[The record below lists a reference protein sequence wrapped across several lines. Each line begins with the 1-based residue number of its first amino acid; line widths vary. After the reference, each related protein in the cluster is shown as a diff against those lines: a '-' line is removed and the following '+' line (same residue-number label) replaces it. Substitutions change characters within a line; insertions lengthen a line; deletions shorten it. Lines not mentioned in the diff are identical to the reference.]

1 MINVSNAFKEKLEA
15 GEPVRMMVDITFPD
29 GTKKTI
35 DKDVMNGD
43 NGFSDCADSSSFPI
57 GATVCKTLTLSIN
70 NDQEQWKNYNFYGAK
85 IHAYLKLQT
94 SYAAPE
100 SVSTLLDE
108 SYNPILDSV
117 GDPIIAIQAASKDII
132 ETIDKGVYTVTTP
145 EQYSDIINVTALDDM
160 YKANK
165 TYTSGLKLPQSL
177 INLVRDACK
186 TVGIG
191 MNLTMDH
198 GDIIIRSVP
207 DSMTFRQLF
216 GYAAM
221 VESANARIDYSG
233 NLQFVKWD
241 FGKMESDNAATV
253 DADGFIHFGDANP
266 SIDTDGFV
274 SLPGWTI
281 NAEGFLAL
289 TSGPG
294 SDVQRMMAYA
304 NPPALSS
311 DDIVITG
318 IKVTNG
324 RSNDDTDTDYFGM
337 YGDEGYVLE
346 LENELIDTDQ
356 LQTVAN
362 IIGEQIV
369 GARFRN
375 LEGDLVYDPLVE
387 FGDMVYTY
395 DRSGNKYLTPLTDV
409 SGNVGGLTTVKTQ
422 ADDPIRG
429 SSDFY
434 GNSTKAIVAARRMVQ
449 KETSAREE
457 AIKRLAETLSSSSGL
472 YMTQEPQQDGSIIY
486 YMHNKATMAESNIIW
501 KLTAEAFAV
510 SIDGGKTYP
519 YGFAVT
525 GELITRLLYAEGIN
539 ADYINAGT
547 LIVRDKS
554 GNTIFEADMDTGSVT
569 LDGSYVTIGGKP
581 LDEKI
586 EDVENM
592 AALARNMTIQL
603 DNDYQGIPVDSNG
616 NYTEFPECTTTATV
630 MYGTQDITDNC
641 TYTITTSQNIQG
653 NWNKETKTYTVTGLT
668 ADSGWVNIK
677 AAYLNNL
684 VVSKQFSLAKQYAGP
699 QGIPGVGTDGKTT
712 YLHIQYAPVQNPTA
726 EQMSKAPDKYIG
738 TYTDFS
744 GVDSADPS
752 KYTWAKFEG
761 DQGAQGPKGA
771 DGKPSYTWIKYAT
784 RPDGLDMSDN
794 PDYVPLLD
802 SAGSPILDS
811 AGEQIY
817 TVTQA
822 TYIGI
827 ATNKDTATESTNPAD
842 YTWSRFRGVD
852 GYDGKD
858 GANGIPGKDGKD
870 GKTQY
875 THLAYANS
883 ADGTKDF
890 SVSDGNREYIGMYVD
905 FVEADSTDPT
915 KYTWSLIKGAN
926 GAQGVPGTPGA
937 NGKTPYFHIA
947 YANSAD
953 GGTGFSVDNSVD
965 KLYIGQYTDYTPDD
979 STDPARYSW
988 TKIKGEQG
996 TAGRTYFFRSNAD
1009 VLLMGAD
1016 KKITPSSL
1024 IVDSF
1029 YRDGNGEIAQSQKG
1043 WWKLE
1048 KSTDNGAT
1056 WATLTVSQTAA
1067 LDRLKINVNGLS
1079 LKAHDML
1086 KVSLYFDQ
1094 SKSKLADYQTFSVA
1108 VDVASL
1114 TQEQIVDILS
1124 DDGKFKGL
1132 YYEKDESGNQA
1143 LFISFNA
1150 MKGGVISLGGTN
1162 NGNGQLKIY
1171 DADGNQ
1177 ISRLGYTGYVVLN
1190 KNTGN
1195 PMVSLNTAG
1204 LRLYTDY
1211 TDADNY
1217 NALMLGKY
1225 GLFAQKV
1232 QNKVIELWMEGDTSK
1247 KWEGYII
1254 RYLNNKVR
1262 INTNSLFTDGC
1273 ELGANIL
1280 TNGSLTVERAAGLKG
1295 GAYVQG
1301 SFSFEDSEQT
1311 DERSPVRRRPIAT
1324 LGTVGKK
1331 VAFIGCGQTQTGG
1344 TDIGASYKNYIE
1356 VRGQFTGAKNFVT
1369 SKFYSGSAPSD
1380 IRLKEN
1386 VKNSKTDALE
1396 TVNRMK
1402 VRQFDWKERMGGWH
1416 QNIGFVADELEEIDP
1431 NLALGGGYDENGEMD
1446 IKQINSPYLLNYAIK
1461 AIQELSAKVDEQE
1474 KRIKELERRLQ

>member
-1 MINVSNAFKEKLEA
+1 
-15 GEPVRMMVDITFPD
+15 
-29 GTKKTI
+29 
-35 DKDVMNGD
+35 
-43 NGFSDCADSSSFPI
+43 
-57 GATVCKTLTLSIN
+57 
-70 NDQEQWKNYNFYGAK
+70 
-85 IHAYLKLQT
+85 
-94 SYAAPE
+94 
-100 SVSTLLDE
+100 
-108 SYNPILDSV
+108 
-117 GDPIIAIQAASKDII
+117 
-132 ETIDKGVYTVTTP
+132 
-145 EQYSDIINVTALDDM
+145 M

-191 MNLTMDH
+191 MNLTMKH

-241 FGKMESDNAATV
+241 FEKTNIPELKDYG
-253 DADGFIHFGDANP
+253 
-266 SIDTDGFV
+266 
-274 SLPGWTI
+274 
-281 NAEGFLAL
+281 
-289 TSGPG
+289 
-294 SDVQRMMAYA
+294 
-304 NPPALSS
+304 NPPTLSS

-324 RSNDDTDTDYFGM
+324 QSNDDTDTDYSGM
-337 YGDEGYVLE
+337 YGEEGYILE

-375 LEGDLVYDPLVE
+375 LEGDLVYNPLVE

-395 DRSGNKYLTPLTDV
+395 DRLGSKYVTPLTDV

-434 GNSTKAIVAARRMVQ
+434 GNSTKAIVAARQMVQ

-457 AIKRLAETLSSSSGL
+457 AIKRLAEALGSSSGL

-486 YMHNKATMAESNIIW
+486 YMHNKATIAESNIIW

-554 GNTIFEADMDTGSVT
+554 GNAIFEADMDTGSVT

-592 AALARNMTIQL
+592 AALARNMTMQL
-603 DNDYQGIPVDSNG
+603 DNDYQGIPVDSDG

-641 TYTITTSQNIQG
+641 TYTITTSQNVQG

-699 QGIPGVGTDGKTT
+699 QGIPGIGTDGKTT

-726 EQMSKAPDKYIG
+726 AQMSKTPNKYIG

-744 GVDSADPS
+744 GVDSTDPT

-771 DGKPSYTWIKYAT
+771 D
-784 RPDGLDMSDN
+784 
-794 PDYVPLLD
+794 
-802 SAGSPILDS
+802 
-811 AGEQIY
+811 
-817 TVTQA
+817 
-822 TYIGI
+822 
-827 ATNKDTATESTNPAD
+827 
-842 YTWSRFRGVD
+842 
-852 GYDGKD
+852 
-858 GANGIPGKDGKD
+858 GIPGKDGKD

-915 KYTWSLIKGAN
+915 KY
-926 GAQGVPGTPGA
+926 
-937 NGKTPYFHIA
+937 
-947 YANSAD
+947 
-953 GGTGFSVDNSVD
+953 
-965 KLYIGQYTDYTPDD
+965 
-979 STDPARYSW
+979 SW
-988 TKIKGEQG
+988 TKIKGEPG
-996 TAGRTYFFRSNAD
+996 AAGRTYFFQSNAD

-1016 KKITPSSL
+1016 KKITPAPL

-1029 YRDGNGEIAQSQKG
+1029 YRDGNGEVAQSQKG

-1056 WATLTVSQTAA
+1056 WSALTVSQTAA
-1067 LDRLKINVNGLS
+1067 LDRLSINVNSLS
-1079 LKAHDML
+1079 LKAHDMI

-1094 SKSKLADYQTFSVA
+1094 AKTKLADQQTYAVA
-1108 VDVASL
+1108 IDVAAL

-1124 DDGKFKGL
+1124 DSGKFKGL
-1132 YYEKDESGNQA
+1132 YYEKDESGNQT
-1143 LFISFNA
+1143 LYISFNA
-1150 MKGGVISLGGTN
+1150 AKGGTLALGGQN
-1162 NGNGQLKIY
+1162 DGNGLVKIY
-1171 DADGNQ
+1171 DSSGSLILTIGQNGIETRATTLTDKNAKGKIAFNKKGLTFTEDIAGGGTGTDEDLQLEKSIIYFDLLSNIIGNFDKLTVSKNATIEGKLLFYDYENQAKIASGSSEAVTRQPIASVTADGNRVAFLY
-1177 ISRLGYTGYVVLN
+1177 SDYHANGYGAGTEHSNYRLGVKAQWGGSSYGMHYIYTNLN
-1190 KNTGN
+1190 
-1195 PMVSLNTAG
+1195 
-1204 LRLYTDY
+1204 
-1211 TDADNY
+1211 
-1217 NALMLGKY
+1217 
-1225 GLFAQKV
+1225 
-1232 QNKVIELWMEGDTSK
+1232 I
-1247 KWEGYII
+1247 
-1254 RYLNNKVR
+1254 
-1262 INTNSLFTDGC
+1262 
-1273 ELGANIL
+1273 
-1280 TNGSLTVERAAGLKG
+1280 
-1295 GAYVQG
+1295 
-1301 SFSFEDSEQT
+1301 
-1311 DERSPVRRRPIAT
+1311 
-1324 LGTVGKK
+1324 
-1331 VAFIGCGQTQTGG
+1331 
-1344 TDIGASYKNYIE
+1344 
-1356 VRGQFTGAKNFVT
+1356 
-1369 SKFYSGSAPSD
+1369 SD

-1386 VKNSKTDALE
+1386 VKNSETDALE
-1396 TVNRMK
+1396 TINQMK

-1474 KRIKELERRLQ
+1474 KHIKELERRLQ

>member
-1 MINVSNAFKEKLEA
+1 MINVSNTFKEKLEA
-15 GEPVRMMVDITFPD
+15 GEPVRMVVDITFPD

-35 DKDVMNGD
+35 NKDIMNGD
-43 NGFSDCADSSSFPI
+43 NGFSDCADSSSFPV
-57 GATVCKTLTLSIN
+57 GATICKTLTLSIN
-70 NDQEQWKNYNFYGAK
+70 NDQEQWKNYSFYGAK

-100 SVSTLLDE
+100 SVSALLDE
-108 SYNPILDSV
+108 SYDPILDST
-117 GDPIIAIQAASKDII
+117 GDPIIATQAATKDII

-165 TYTSGLKLPQSL
+165 VYTSGLKLPQSL

-241 FGKMESDNAATV
+241 FEKTNIPELKDYG
-253 DADGFIHFGDANP
+253 
-266 SIDTDGFV
+266 
-274 SLPGWTI
+274 
-281 NAEGFLAL
+281 
-289 TSGPG
+289 
-294 SDVQRMMAYA
+294 
-304 NPPALSS
+304 NPPTLSS

-324 RSNDDTDTDYFGM
+324 QSNDDTDTDYSGM
-337 YGDEGYVLE
+337 YGEEGYILE

-375 LEGDLVYDPLVE
+375 LEGDLVYNPLVE

-395 DRSGNKYLTPLTDV
+395 DRLGNKYLTPLTDV

-434 GNSTKAIVAARRMVQ
+434 GNSTKAIVAARQMVQ

-457 AIKRLAETLSSSSGL
+457 AIQRLAEILRSSSGL

-486 YMHNKATMAESNIIW
+486 YMHNKPTIKESNIIW

-554 GNTIFEADMDTGSVT
+554 GNVIFEADMDTGSVT

-592 AALARNMTIQL
+592 AALARNMTMQL
-603 DNDYQGIPVDSNG
+603 DNDYQGIPVDSDG

-653 NWNKETKTYTVTGLT
+653 NWNKENKTYTVTGLT

-699 QGIPGVGTDGKTT
+699 QGIPG
-712 YLHIQYAPVQNPTA
+712 
-726 EQMSKAPDKYIG
+726 
-738 TYTDFS
+738 
-744 GVDSADPS
+744 
-752 KYTWAKFEG
+752 
-761 DQGAQGPKGA
+761 
-771 DGKPSYTWIKYAT
+771 
-784 RPDGLDMSDN
+784 
-794 PDYVPLLD
+794 
-802 SAGSPILDS
+802 
-811 AGEQIY
+811 
-817 TVTQA
+817 
-822 TYIGI
+822 
-827 ATNKDTATESTNPAD
+827 
-842 YTWSRFRGVD
+842 
-852 GYDGKD
+852 
-858 GANGIPGKDGKD
+858 KDGKD

-883 ADGTKDF
+883 ADGKKDF

-926 GAQGVPGTPGA
+926 GAQGVPGTPGV

-953 GGTGFSVDNSVD
+953 GRTGFSVDDSVN

-996 TAGRTYFFRSNAD
+996 TAGRTYFFQSNAD

-1016 KKITPSSL
+1016 KKITPAPL

-1056 WATLTVSQTAA
+1056 WSALTVSQTAA
-1067 LDRLKINVNGLS
+1067 LDRLSINVNSLS

-1094 SKSKLADYQTFSVA
+1094 SKTKLADYQTYSVA

-1132 YYEKDESGNQA
+1132 YYEKDESGNQT

-1225 GLFAQKV
+1225 GLYAQKV
-1232 QNKVIELWMEGDTSK
+1232 QNKVPELWMEGDTSK
-1247 KWEGYII
+1247 KWEGYIV

-1273 ELGANIL
+1273 ELGAN
-1280 TNGSLTVERAAGLKG
+1280 
-1295 GAYVQG
+1295 
-1301 SFSFEDSEQT
+1301 FST
-1311 DERSPVRRRPIAT
+1311 D
-1324 LGTVGKK
+1324 
-1331 VAFIGCGQTQTGG
+1331 
-1344 TDIGASYKNYIE
+1344 
-1356 VRGQFTGAKNFVT
+1356 
-1369 SKFYSGSAPSD
+1369 GSATIGKSLSVGGNATVDGTLMFYDLENQAKTSGKVKRQPVASVSADDLQVAYLFSGTGSKHGDAATYRRLGIRAKWGGSGFSTDYLYTTSQVSD

-1386 VKNSKTDALE
+1386 IENSETDALE
-1396 TVNRMK
+1396 TVNQMK

-1474 KRIKELERRLQ
+1474 KHIKELERRLQ

>member
-1 MINVSNAFKEKLEA
+1 MINVSNAFREKLEA

-35 DKDVMNGD
+35 NKDIMNGD
-43 NGFSDCADSSSFPI
+43 NGFSDCAESSSFPI

-94 SYAAPE
+94 SYAASE

-108 SYNPILDSV
+108 SYNPILDST
-117 GDPIIAIQAASKDII
+117 GDPIIATQAATKDII

-191 MNLTMDH
+191 MNLTMKH

-241 FGKMESDNAATV
+241 FGKMKSDNAATV
-253 DADGFIHFGDANP
+253 DTDGFIHFGDANP

-294 SDVQRMMAYA
+294 SDVQRLMAYA

-318 IKVTNG
+318 IRLKNG
-324 RSNDDTDTDYFGM
+324 ETDDNTDTDHSGM
-337 YGDEGYVLE
+337 YGEEGYVLE

-387 FGDMVYTY
+387 FGDMMYTY
-395 DRSGNKYLTPLTDV
+395 DRLGNKYLTPLTDV

-457 AIKRLAETLSSSSGL
+457 AIRRLAETLSSSSGL

-486 YMHNKATMAESNIIW
+486 YMHNKPTIAESNIIW

-554 GNTIFEADMDTGSVT
+554 GNAIFEADMDTGSVT
-569 LDGSYVTIGGKP
+569 LNGSYVTIGGKP

-592 AALARNMTIQL
+592 AALARNMTMQL
-603 DNDYQGIPVDSNG
+603 DNDYQGIPVDSDG

-653 NWNKETKTYTVTGLT
+653 HWNKENKTYTVTGLT

-684 VVSKQFSLAKQYAGP
+684 VVSKQFSLAKQYA
-699 QGIPGVGTDGKTT
+699 
-712 YLHIQYAPVQNPTA
+712 
-726 EQMSKAPDKYIG
+726 
-738 TYTDFS
+738 
-744 GVDSADPS
+744 
-752 KYTWAKFEG
+752 
-761 DQGAQGPKGA
+761 
-771 DGKPSYTWIKYAT
+771 
-784 RPDGLDMSDN
+784 
-794 PDYVPLLD
+794 
-802 SAGSPILDS
+802 
-811 AGEQIY
+811 
-817 TVTQA
+817 
-822 TYIGI
+822 
-827 ATNKDTATESTNPAD
+827 
-842 YTWSRFRGVD
+842 
-852 GYDGKD
+852 GKD

-905 FVEADSTDPT
+905 FVEADSTDPA
-915 KYTWSLIKGAN
+915 KYTWSLIKGAD

-937 NGKTPYFHIA
+937 DGKTPYFHIA

-953 GGTGFSVDNSVD
+953 GKAGFSVDNSVD

-979 STDPARYSW
+979 STDPTKYSW

-996 TAGRTYFFRSNAD
+996 NAGRTYFFQSNAD

-1016 KKITPSSL
+1016 KRITPAPL

-1056 WATLTVSQTAA
+1056 WSALTVSQTAA
-1067 LDRLKINVNGLS
+1067 LDRLSINVNNLS
-1079 LKAHDML
+1079 LKAHNML

-1094 SKSKLADYQTFSVA
+1094 SKTKLADYQTYSVA

-1132 YYEKDESGNQA
+1132 YYEKDESGNQT

-1150 MKGGVISLGGTN
+1150 MKGGIISLGGMN

-1225 GLFAQKV
+1225 GLYAQKV

-1247 KWEGYII
+1247 KWEGYIV

-1273 ELGANIL
+1273 ELGANFSTDGTL
-1280 TNGSLTVERAAGLKG
+1280 MFYDLENQAKTSGKVKRQPVASVSADGSRV
-1295 GAYVQG
+1295 AYLNANKNSNRQ
-1301 SFSFEDSEQT
+1301 F
-1311 DERSPVRRRPIAT
+1311 A
-1324 LGTVGKK
+1324 
-1331 VAFIGCGQTQTGG
+1331 VAI
-1344 TDIGASYKNYIE
+1344 
-1356 VRGQFTGAKNFVT
+1356 RGQYGSTNSYTTWWFTADNQ
-1369 SKFYSGSAPSD
+1369 SD
-1380 IRLKEN
+1380 VRLKEN
-1386 VKNSKTDALE
+1386 FAKCSINALDAVLKMP
-1396 TVNRMK
+1396 VCS
-1402 VRQFDWKERMGGWH
+1402 FDWKESGIH
-1416 QNIGFVADELEEIDP
+1416 QPLGLVADEIEKIDT
-1431 NLALGGGYDENGEMD
+1431 LLVSGGGYNEDGSINA
-1446 IKQINSPYLLNYAIK
+1446 KQIDRLLLTEYAIK